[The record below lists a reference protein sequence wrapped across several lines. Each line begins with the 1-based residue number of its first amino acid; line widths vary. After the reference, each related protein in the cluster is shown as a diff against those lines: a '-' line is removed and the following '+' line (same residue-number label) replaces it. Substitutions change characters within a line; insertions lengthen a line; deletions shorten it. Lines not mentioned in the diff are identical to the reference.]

1 MKSVI
6 AGRVAENWL
15 WNGIG
20 LHYCPTMYPLV
31 SSGKKKVGYIKKT
44 LVGVHVPHGAT
55 AADDWA
61 PVFSICVHMCI

>member
-1 MKSVI
+1 MEWDRPALLYNYVPPCI
-6 AGRVAENWL
+6 LGQ
-15 WNGIG
+15 
-20 LHYCPTMYPLV
+20 
-31 SSGKKKVGYIKKT
+31 KKVGYIKKT